1 MRTRS
6 LLVPSMLALAV
17 LGGCT
22 SDPEPETPS
31 ATDTDLATAS
41 ASGTADA
48 TESTL
53 GIPQPPAANGY
64 LCSYVSPSVQRGVAG
79 ADLAEPLEV
88 TTEDG
93 LDVWSCEAR
102 DGEEAVVRVSISR
115 GEEFSA
121 QARDAARSAGVE
133 MGGPAH
139 LGEVYLDDRTV
150 TALTM
155 CRVPDAEGSLTY
167 EPYALVVEAP
177 QESATDVRRDLTTV
191 ATVLAGSLDQSVGCS
206 PKMALENA
214 DGAAVTTA
222 P

>member
-6 LLVPSMLALAV
+6 LLVPSALALAV

-22 SDPEPETPS
+22 ADPEPEAPS
-31 ATDTDLATAS
+31 ADTATATSS
-41 ASGTADA
+41 AG
-48 TESTL
+48 STL
-53 GIPQPPAANGY
+53 GVPHPPAANGH
-64 LCSYVSPSVQRGVAG
+64 LCGYVSPSVQRGVAG
-79 ADLAEPLEV
+79 GDLAEPLEV

-93 LDVWSCEAR
+93 QDVWSCEAR

-191 ATVLAGSLDQSVGCS
+191 ATVLASSLDQSVGCS
-206 PKMALENA
+206 PKMALEDA